1 MIIINKNTNLIKYN
15 LFNKRLLSNLTDKF
29 NIKTFN
35 KISEVGLKCFPDTKY
50 LIDKNI
56 KNENAIML
64 RSHVLKKSEIS
75 KNCIAIARCGSGTN
89 NCNVELMTSLG
100 IPVFNTPGAN
110 SNSVKELVICAMLLS
125 SRKIIDGV
133 NKVNTIYKNNL
144 SNLNNI
150 NEKIEELKSE
160 FLGKEIK
167 GKTIG
172 IIGLGEIGKKVANI
186 SLSFDMNVIGYD
198 PNLTIHSALHLPRNI
213 EIADN
218 IQKLIAESDFITIH
232 VPYDKNNTHH
242 LINKNLLSVMKN
254 NATLL
259 NFSRDEL
266 IDTYSLSNLKKNKTW
281 NGIYVSDFHND
292 EMVQYNDTIIIP
304 HLGASTIEAEN
315 NSAVIA
321 ANTLKK
327 YLETGEIN
335 NSVNFPIAKP
345 NLLHD
350 SYNRI
355 CVINK
360 NKPGVLNGVM
370 SILSKYNINVEQQLS
385 VSNDK
390 IGYNII
396 DIPSDINPIYS
407 IENVESE
414 INLIN
419 NVIKSRIIK

>member
-1 MIIINKNTNLIKYN
+1 
-15 LFNKRLLSNLTDKF
+15 
-29 NIKTFN
+29 
-35 KISEVGLKCFPDTKY
+35 
-50 LIDKNI
+50 
-56 KNENAIML
+56 
-64 RSHVLKKSEIS
+64 
-75 KNCIAIARCGSGTN
+75 
-89 NCNVELMTSLG
+89 
-100 IPVFNTPGAN
+100 
-110 SNSVKELVICAMLLS
+110 
-125 SRKIIDGV
+125 
-133 NKVNTIYKNNL
+133 
-144 SNLNNI
+144 
-150 NEKIEELKSE
+150 
-160 FLGKEIK
+160 
-167 GKTIG
+167 
-172 IIGLGEIGKKVANI
+172 
-186 SLSFDMNVIGYD
+186 
-198 PNLTIHSALHLPRNI
+198 
-213 EIADN
+213 
-218 IQKLIAESDFITIH
+218 
-232 VPYDKNNTHH
+232 
-242 LINKNLLSVMKN
+242 
-254 NATLL
+254 
-259 NFSRDEL
+259 
-266 IDTYSLSNLKKNKTW
+266 
-281 NGIYVSDFHND
+281 
-292 EMVQYNDTIIIP
+292 MVQYNDTIIIP

-396 DIPSDINPIYS
+396 DIPSDINPIYI